1 MHSYCH
7 QQDPLQGRSRTDLRQ
22 HFPEGVEEAF
32 KEEEATKK
40 KEEAPKTTALATS
53 MELSNTA

>member
-32 KEEEATKK
+32 KEEEATKEE
-40 KEEAPKTTALATS
+40 EEAPKMMVLATS
-53 MELSNTA
+53 MERSNTA

>member
-7 QQDPLQGRSRTDLRQ
+7 QQDPLQGRSRTDLHQ
-22 HFPEGVEEAF
+22 HFTEGVEEAF
-32 KEEEATKK
+32 KEEEATKE
-40 KEEAPKTTALATS
+40 EEAPTTTDLATS